1 MINTASAPGAVPA
14 SRRITMQP
22 ALVLEATA
30 APAALIADMPSRMSD
45 TSGVLARAPQT
56 TRILVVDDDEWIRDL
71 LARVLIRY
79 GYQVS
84 AAPSAEEALD
94 VLRQSPYDLLISDMI
109 LTGMNG
115 LELTSRV
122 AHTHPDL
129 PIVLITAHGHA
140 EMMRQAL
147 RQGASDFIPKPF
159 NIETIPIVIERNLE
173 RRSLERQRVLE
184 QDNKVMYKTIQALA
198 AAIDAKEPYTAQHSR
213 RVASLAVTIAEAMRL
228 PLAEQRFLELA
239 AHVHDVGKIGTP
251 DHILNKPGNLDED
264 EWQAMRHHPVK
275 GAEIVG
281 RVEEL
286 SYVADVVRH
295 HHEWLNGA
303 GYPDGLRGE
312 SIPLLSR
319 IIAVADAYEVM
330 TSDRVYHSRLPSDEA
345 LRRLQA
351 AAGVQFDAI
360 VVQTFIRLSPETLPL
375 E

>member
-1 MINTASAPGAVPA
+1 
-14 SRRITMQP
+14 MQP